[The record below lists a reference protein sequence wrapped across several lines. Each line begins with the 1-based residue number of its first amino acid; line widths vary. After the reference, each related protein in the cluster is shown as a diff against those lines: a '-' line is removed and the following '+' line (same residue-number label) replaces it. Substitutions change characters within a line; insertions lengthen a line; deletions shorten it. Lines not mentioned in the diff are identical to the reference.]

1 VNLFVIGHQGVTG
14 QRIVVLKAR
23 QLADAP
29 GCTVNGTQPRTVA
42 WPQIN
47 RSW

>member
-1 VNLFVIGHQGVTG
+1 VNQLVIGHQGVTS

-23 QLADAP
+23 QLADADD
-29 GCTVNGTQPRTVA
+29 CTVNGTQRRIVA

>member
-1 VNLFVIGHQGVTG
+1 VNLFVIGHQCVTG
-14 QRIVVLKAR
+14 QRIVVLKAH

-29 GCTVNGTQPRTVA
+29 DCTVNGSPAVA